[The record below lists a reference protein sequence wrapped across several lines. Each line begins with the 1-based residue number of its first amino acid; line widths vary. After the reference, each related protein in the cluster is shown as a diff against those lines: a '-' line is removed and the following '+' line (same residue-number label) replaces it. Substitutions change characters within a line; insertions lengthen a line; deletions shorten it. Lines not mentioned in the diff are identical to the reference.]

1 MNNWKQSFSLAKF
14 ELRESIFSPLTLL
27 FNLII
32 LTFGLIMLSS
42 DFDTKFGS
50 IFYDLFF
57 LVIFLFTAGWIQ
69 PKVFRV
75 QRTDDNLWIAPS
87 VLMLMRLP
95 IPANIIYK
103 SRLIIYFSYSFPFHL
118 LFLTGL
124 YGLSANIREL
134 ITLDTYIVFSI
145 IWLTFSIYI
154 GSIVPV
160 SEVGG
165 RISKR
170 KLIISSISIY
180 GGLIV
185 AFTSFYFFSDYGLV
199 QWTII
204 LAQNKPTLSILI
216 SILLAII
223 GFNYWH
229 YYALKQ
235 MKKVNY

>member
-1 MNNWKQSFSLAKF
+1 MNSWKQAFSLAKF
-14 ELRESIFSPLTLL
+14 ELKECAFSPLIL
-27 FNLII
+27 FLNLII
-32 LTFGLIMLSS
+32 FTYILVSFSS
-42 DFDTKFGS
+42 DFDTKFVS
-50 IFYDLFF
+50 IFYDFVF
-57 LVIFLFTAGWIQ
+57 LVVFLSASSWIQ
-69 PKVFRV
+69 PKVFRL
-75 QRTDDNLWIAPS
+75 QRTDDDLWIAPS

-124 YGLSANIREL
+124 YAFSTNIREL
-134 ITLDTYIVFSI
+134 ITPGTYIVFSI

-154 GSIVPV
+154 GSIVPAT
-160 SEVGG
+160 EVGD
-165 RISKR
+165 RMSKR
-170 KLIISSISIY
+170 KIIIFSSFIY
-180 GGLIV
+180 GGLIA
-185 AFTSFYFFSDYGLV
+185 AFTFFHFFSDYGLV

-223 GFNYWH
+223 GFNYWQ

-235 MKKVNY
+235 IKKVNY